1 MPWNREQRLEDP
13 TIGTQPD
20 LRLHLIPALPVIRP
34 WLGIILG
41 ILCLVLCGT
50 LLDQTRL
57 AGGPSVG
64 IVTFTTAAL
73 GAYFIWTAVRSY
85 RMKMD
90 TLSISIWDSYAE
102 FPLNMR
108 SEKTVR
114 FAYSEIRTLQVLEGM
129 NGMTLIVGTDDD
141 RIALSSA
148 DEIDQ
153 VEFEKCIEE
162 IRGRIVRS
170 PGGSE
175 QIHAIEESHVRS
187 HKALEQRSVV
197 TLISVC
203 VLVAVFFG
211 IDTIGNNT
219 VPGDPLNLILAGA
232 NVPVLVSDGQWFRL
246 VSANLLHND
255 AIHLGLNLFAL
266 FLLGRILESLTGST
280 RTLLVL
286 LSSALAGAFVS
297 YLFSSALSS
306 LGASTAVFGLLGAMF
321 VLQMKFYST
330 IPHLFR
336 QSKSWWAFILLLNL
350 LLPFLIEGI
359 DLYAHLGGFSAGCL
373 IIWLLYRP
381 YEAYDPDIPVPRVA
395 TVGAALVGLVFL
407 LGTAQAIAT
416 SYGSSPDQLN
426 RFTRT
431 AINSTMRDPLML
443 NSLAWRIVIDPM
455 ADRDQ
460 LELAVE
466 AIELAV
472 EIVPDMVHIVD
483 TQATAYFRLGRYDDA
498 VSIQR
503 RVVVRDSRPDFTT
516 QLARFLKARH
526 DKSGPIYK
534 GTVRENLV
542 QISLNEGNYKLNV
555 APEIAG
561 GFTVYALIVEGGRI
575 KGLVRCQSGPSG
587 LSSSG
592 REMDFP
598 APGNVMGV
606 EPLLVLVDNE
616 DQTLERMEPEWAYWP
631 SNPTT
636 LALP

>member
-1 MPWNREQRLEDP
+1 MAWNREQRLEDP
-13 TIGTQPD
+13 TNGTQPD

-34 WLGIILG
+34 WMGIILG
-41 ILCLVLCGT
+41 LLCLVLCGT
-50 LLDQTRL
+50 LLDLTRL
-57 AGGPSVG
+57 AAGPSLSF
-64 IVTFTTAAL
+64 VTFTTAAL
-73 GAYFIWTAVRSY
+73 GAYFIWTSVRSY
-85 RMKMD
+85 RMKID
-90 TLSISIWDSYAE
+90 TLSISIWDTYAE

-108 SEKTVR
+108 SKKTVR
-114 FAYSEIRTLQVLEGM
+114 FAYSEIRALQVFEGI
-129 NGMTLIVGTDDD
+129 NGMTLIVGTDGD

-153 VEFEKCIEE
+153 EVFETCIEE
-162 IRGRIVRS
+162 IRSRIARS
-170 PGGSE
+170 PGGSD
-175 QIHAIEESHVRS
+175 QIHAMAESHARS
-187 HKALEQRSVV
+187 HRALEQRSVV
-197 TLISVC
+197 TLASVGL
-203 VLVAVFFG
+203 LVAVFFG
-211 IDTIGNNT
+211 IDTLGNST
-219 VPGDPLNLILAGA
+219 VPGDPLNLVFAGA

-266 FLLGRILESLTGST
+266 FLLGRIMESLTGSI

-336 QSKSWWAFILLLNL
+336 QSKSWWTFILLLNL
-350 LLPFLIEGI
+350 LLPFAIEGI
-359 DLYAHLGGFSAGCL
+359 DLYAHLGGFAAGCL

-381 YEAYDPDIPVPRVA
+381 YEVYDPDIPVPRIA
-395 TVGAALVGLVFL
+395 TVGAALVGAVFL
-407 LGTAQAIAT
+407 IGTAQAIAA
-416 SYGSSPDQLN
+416 SYSSSPEQLN

-431 AINSTMRDPLML
+431 AINKTTTDPILL

-455 ADRDQ
+455 ADKDQ
-460 LELAVE
+460 LDLAVE

-472 EIVPDMVHIVD
+472 EMGPDLVHIAD

-498 VSIQR
+498 ISIQR
-503 RVVVRDSRPDFTT
+503 RVVLRDSRPDFTT

-526 DKSGPIYK
+526 DKSGPMYK
-534 GTVRENLV
+534 GTARENLV
-542 QISLNEGNYKLNV
+542 EISLVSGSYKLSV

-575 KGLVRCQSGPSG
+575 KGLVRCQNGPSG

-616 DQTLERMEPEWAYWP
+616 NQIMDRMEPEWNYWP
-631 SNPTT
+631 ANPTT